1 MSKSLKIFA
10 LTIIFTLFFNDNS
23 YSEIWWNSKMPESYL
38 IGTGKLKVFFWDVYN
53 LKLFSSSKAIEK
65 ADDLVLEFQYLRD
78 VSKKSIIDASIKE
91 LKKNTN
97 FDKYKLGV
105 WEQYLE
111 KSIRDMLSG
120 EKAALHLSMD
130 KKITFFIKGEKEVTF
145 HDKEFGNAYINIWL
159 GENTS
164 KPELR
169 KKLLGIISVQ

>member
-120 EKAALHLSMD
+120 
-130 KKITFFIKGEKEVTF
+130 
-145 HDKEFGNAYINIWL
+145 
-159 GENTS
+159 
-164 KPELR
+164 
-169 KKLLGIISVQ
+169 